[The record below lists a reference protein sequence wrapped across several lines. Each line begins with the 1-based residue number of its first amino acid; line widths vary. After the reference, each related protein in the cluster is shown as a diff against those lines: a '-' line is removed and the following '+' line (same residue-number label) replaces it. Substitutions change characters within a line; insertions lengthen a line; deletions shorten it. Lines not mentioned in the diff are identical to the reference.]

1 MNPETHL
8 TPMTSGPLDSLDT
21 HGIRAVLFDVDGTLY
36 HQRPVRLCMAMELA
50 ALTAGRGHLGR
61 ARAIATMIL
70 AFRKVREE
78 LRCAPDGV
86 LACAPDGVVLE
97 RAQFAEAARR
107 IGCDACE
114 LEQVI
119 DEWMFR
125 RPLKYLRAA
134 RRRAVDSLLHS
145 LTRQGVLVGALSDY
159 PPAAKLEALGLAP
172 HFSLAVC
179 TTDSAINAF
188 KPHPRGFLHACSIW
202 GVAPQEVL
210 YVGDRPDVDAVGAA
224 AAGLR
229 CHLVARHGRGAHDGG
244 RARSTGA
251 DRYAAAAENPHAG

>member
-1 MNPETHL
+1 MAY
-8 TPMTSGPLDSLDT
+8 GPIDTLDT
-21 HGIRAVLFDVDGTLY
+21 QGIRAVLFDVDGTLY

-50 ALTAGRGHLGR
+50 ALTAGRGRLGR
-61 ARAIATMIL
+61 AREIAAMIL
-70 AFRKVREE
+70 TFRKVREE
-78 LRCAPDGV
+78 LRAAPDGI
-86 LACAPDGVVLE
+86 VLE
-97 RAQFAEAARR
+97 RAQFADAASRL
-107 IGCDACE
+107 GCDARE
-114 LEQVI
+114 LERVI

-134 RRRAVDSLLHS
+134 RRRGVDTLLQS
-145 LTRQGVLVGALSDY
+145 LTARGVLVGALSDY
-159 PPAAKLEALGLAP
+159 PPAAKLEALGLAR
-172 HFSLAVC
+172 HFSLAVE

-229 CHLVARHGRGAHDGG
+229 CHLVARRGRGAHDGG

-251 DRYAAAAENPHAG
+251 GHYAAAAENPHAG